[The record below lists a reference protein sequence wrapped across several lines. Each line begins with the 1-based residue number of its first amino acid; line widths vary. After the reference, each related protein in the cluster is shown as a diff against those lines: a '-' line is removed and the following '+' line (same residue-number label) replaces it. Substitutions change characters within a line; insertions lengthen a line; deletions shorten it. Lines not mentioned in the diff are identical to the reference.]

1 MKNKSLAIRTT
12 LVYLA
17 IGILWIYFSDL
28 LLIRFFFEE
37 DTASYLQFQ
46 TYKGLFYVGF
56 TSLLLLLLL
65 LNFAK
70 KITASEKR
78 IKETTKIGK
87 ISYWTY
93 YHNSETFEF
102 SSQFRK
108 LIENPKFKKQISFDE
123 LIKFVHSEDLDKVKN
138 TFRNH
143 TVDQKISLKFR
154 INTEKDNI
162 KWIHF
167 IGEVLHRNKKG
178 DTQFAGTAQNI
189 TEEETLKNLLK
200 ATNKL
205 AKIGNWEVNIKK
217 GSVYWS
223 SITSKIHEVEDS
235 FKPSL
240 EKAIDF
246 YKPGPGKETLVK
258 TIEESYVNGNDWDLE
273 LELVTAKNNTIWVR
287 TIGQTELDSAGK
299 PVRIFGN
306 IQDITRRKEN
316 EQDLK
321 KFKKIVSN
329 TKDGVAV
336 GDHTGAPTFLNNS
349 LIDKI
354 GYTKEELLEIGGPK
368 MLYVDKKLGK
378 HILEELLSGRYW
390 TGEVDMIAKNNKTI
404 NFFIS
409 AGPIFNENKEIVSIF
424 GIFTDITHRI
434 ESEKSLMELN
444 KSLEKSLQDLESV
457 NKELEQFAFIA
468 SHDLQEPLRMVTSF
482 LKMLSKKYKNEI
494 DEKGKKYIQFAT
506 EGADRMRQIILDLLE
521 YSTAGKLESSKESI
535 NLNIALAD
543 YKILRRAILEEKN
556 VTIDTSELPTIIW
569 YKAPLIQT
577 LHALLDNAIKYSTD
591 DKNPVV
597 SILVTE
603 KKKFW
608 EIAIS
613 DNGIG
618 IQKEYLNKIFV
629 MFQRLHT
636 RDTYEGSG
644 MGLALVKKNVEGWG
658 GEISVESDLGKGSTF
673 TFTIP
678 KEG

>member
-93 YHNSETFEF
+93 YHNSDIFEF

-108 LIENPKFKKQISFDE
+108 LVENPKFKKQISFDE

-167 IGEVLHRNKKG
+167 IGEVLHRNKNG
-178 DTQFAGTAQNI
+178 DTQFAGTAQSI

-200 ATNKL
+200 ATNEL

-223 SITSKIHEVEDS
+223 SITRKIHEAEDS

-246 YKPGPGKETLVK
+246 YKPGHGKETLVK
-258 TIEESYVNGNDWDLE
+258 TIEESYVNDNDWDLD
-273 LELVTAKNNTIWVR
+273 LELVTAKNNTI
-287 TIGQTELDSAGK
+287 
-299 PVRIFGN
+299 
-306 IQDITRRKEN
+306 
-316 EQDLK
+316 
-321 KFKKIVSN
+321 
-329 TKDGVAV
+329 
-336 GDHTGAPTFLNNS
+336 
-349 LIDKI
+349 
-354 GYTKEELLEIGGPK
+354 
-368 MLYVDKKLGK
+368 
-378 HILEELLSGRYW
+378 
-390 TGEVDMIAKNNKTI
+390 
-404 NFFIS
+404 
-409 AGPIFNENKEIVSIF
+409 
-424 GIFTDITHRI
+424 
-434 ESEKSLMELN
+434 
-444 KSLEKSLQDLESV
+444 
-457 NKELEQFAFIA
+457 
-468 SHDLQEPLRMVTSF
+468 
-482 LKMLSKKYKNEI
+482 
-494 DEKGKKYIQFAT
+494 
-506 EGADRMRQIILDLLE
+506 
-521 YSTAGKLESSKESI
+521 
-535 NLNIALAD
+535 
-543 YKILRRAILEEKN
+543 
-556 VTIDTSELPTIIW
+556 
-569 YKAPLIQT
+569 
-577 LHALLDNAIKYSTD
+577 
-591 DKNPVV
+591 
-597 SILVTE
+597 
-603 KKKFW
+603 
-608 EIAIS
+608 
-613 DNGIG
+613 
-618 IQKEYLNKIFV
+618 
-629 MFQRLHT
+629 
-636 RDTYEGSG
+636 
-644 MGLALVKKNVEGWG
+644 
-658 GEISVESDLGKGSTF
+658 
-673 TFTIP
+673 
-678 KEG
+678 